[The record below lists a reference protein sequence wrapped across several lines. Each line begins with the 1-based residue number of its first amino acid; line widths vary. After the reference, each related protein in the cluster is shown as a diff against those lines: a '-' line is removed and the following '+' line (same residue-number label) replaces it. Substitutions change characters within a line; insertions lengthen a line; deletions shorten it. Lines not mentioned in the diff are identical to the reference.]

1 MKRSEINTIIREA
14 ELFFDKHNFKLPEWA
29 VWSPETWKERKK
41 ECAEIFECGL
51 GWDITD
57 FGGGR
62 FRERGLVLFTL
73 RNGRPGSGGK
83 PYAEKIMVV
92 GEEQETPFH
101 FHWNKMED
109 IINRGGGR
117 MAFELYGSDGK
128 EEFSSDP
135 LTVSVDGV
143 LKETPAGEP
152 LILDPGS
159 SLTLPQYVYHRFY
172 AVRGSGPV
180 LCGEVSM
187 VNDDSNDNR
196 FHEPLGRFP
205 DIVEDEEPYRLM
217 VPDYR
222 RFL

>member
-1 MKRSEINTIIREA
+1 MKRSEINAIIKDA
-14 ELFFDKHNFKLPEWA
+14 EEFFAKQNFKLPAWA
-29 VWSPETWKERKK
+29 SWSLETWKERKE
-41 ECAEIFECGL
+41 ECSEIFDCGL

-62 FRERGLVLFTL
+62 FHERGLVLFTL

-92 GEEQETPFH
+92 GENQETPFH

-117 MAFELYGSDGK
+117 MAFELYGSDSN
-128 EEFSSDP
+128 EEFTSEP

-143 LKETPAGEP
+143 MTPVRPGVP

-159 SLTLPQYVYHRFY
+159 SLTLPQHVYHRFY
-172 AVRGSGPV
+172 AVEGGGSV

-187 VNDDSNDNR
+187 VNDDQNDNR
-196 FHEPLGRFP
+196 FHESLGRFP
-205 DIVEDEEPYRLM
+205 EITEDEAPHRLM

-222 RFL
+222 NFL